1 MKQLQEKLRAIP
13 AIDQLLTQATHSDF
27 LASLPHPF
35 LVSILRQVTTTVRME
50 LQAGQLP
57 DISSTALIGKAIH
70 LAKKATQPSLRRVVN
85 ATGVVLHTNLGRAP
99 LSARALAL
107 VTEAAA
113 HYSTL
118 EYNLQTGERGTRYDH
133 IVTKLSKLTGAE
145 DSLVVNNNAA
155 AVLLALSS
163 IAKGQEIIVSR
174 GQLVEI
180 GGSFRIPDVIKQ
192 SGALMV
198 EVGTTNKT
206 HLSDYAQA
214 ITPNTAAILKVHTSN
229 YRILGF
235 TAQPEDAALVDL
247 AHRHEIPI
255 IEDLGSG
262 TFTSIQYGDLQEP
275 TVKERLDAGV
285 DLVTFSCDKLLGA
298 GQAGVIAGKKP
309 WITDMKKHPLL
320 RALRIDKLSLA
331 ALEGTLLDYL
341 LGDPTLDIPIQ
352 RMLSTTQDLQTRANH
367 LATQLQDLEKFGWKV
382 IAQPVDSQAG
392 GGSLPGIPLPSFGI
406 SITAPNKSAAQLEET
421 LRLGPIPI
429 ITRIIQNCIIID
441 VRCLL
446 TGDQE
451 TICDACFAIA
461 KGEIH

>member
-35 LVSILRQVTTTVRME
+35 LVSILRQVTTTIRME

-57 DISSTALIGKAIH
+57 DISSTALIAKAIH
-70 LAKKATQPSLRRVVN
+70 LAKKTTQPSLRRVVN

-99 LSARALAL
+99 LSARALSL

-118 EYNLQTGERGTRYDH
+118 EYNLETGQRGTRYDH
-133 IVTKLSKLTGAE
+133 IVSKLSKLSGAE

-192 SGALMV
+192 SGAVMV

-235 TAQPEDAALVDL
+235 TAQPEDAALVEL

-262 TFTSIQYGDLQEP
+262 TFTPIQYGDLQEP
-275 TVKERLDAGV
+275 TVKQRLDAGV

-298 GQAGVIAGKKP
+298 GQAGVIAGQKQ

-352 RMLSTTQDLQTRANH
+352 RMLSTTQDLQTTANN
-367 LATQLQDLEKFGWKV
+367 LAEKLQDLEKFGWKV

-392 GGSLPGIPLPSFGI
+392 GGSLPGITLPSFGV

-446 TGDQE
+446 AGDQE